1 MTVHMRV
8 VKIVGGL
15 VLTFMGIVWMLQ
27 GFGASYV
34 PTSFMTKAPEW
45 IVIGLV
51 TAVGGTWLIVRTW
64 RTSVDR

>member
-1 MTVHMRV
+1 MQAAKIAGGALLAAMGV
-8 VKIVGGL
+8 VW
-15 VLTFMGIVWMLQ
+15 TLQ

-51 TAVGGTWLIVRTW
+51 TAAAGIAIVVRTI
-64 RTSVDR
+64 RR

>member
-1 MTVHMRV
+1 MGI

-15 VLTFMGIVWMLQ
+15 ALVFVGVVWMLQ

-45 IVIGLV
+45 ILIGII
-51 TAVGGTWLIVRTW
+51 TAIGGATLAVRGW
-64 RTSVDR
+64 RSS